1 MLLYQKTRVT
11 LGGDYGSIQV
21 RIRDRA
27 AVKAAAELVAR
38 AKNIHCLV
46 GPETNG
52 WVGIYPENNGQDQ
65 TVAVDIAK
73 HLDADVLHLLVYD
86 DSVLAY
92 RLWRKH
98 QLVDS
103 YCSAPGY
110 FGEENHEDEEKQT
123 GDPRKFLPIIGE
135 MIDRLP
141 DLLDRKQS
149 PVLES
154 ERLRK
159 LAKLLRISNAVTAYE
174 YLNEGNFQGIEE
186 RAEFELVPADPAAES
201 KPKRASTRNRIQGEI
216 RKCKENGLL
225 LGRDVR
231 KQQCQARVCTV
242 ADGFLIFRVDYPKVS
257 VEHQCAPWNEP
268 RIIPFDEATI
278 VVTVSSDAAGHRV
291 ATAELDRVR
300 IWDWASGQFISK
312 AEIRETRATIAAVS
326 PSGKLIAYCSATE
339 FVVAGI
345 DPRQQILRVPAKPEL
360 RIAFHPSQQWIAASS
375 GPFAALYSLAEQPHR
390 RELRVGGKWAPY
402 AVSPRGQE
410 YVLDVGFSRDGRWMW
425 CGTSG
430 GLRVYEWASVPRE
443 ADSDLLNP
451 RYSFNP
457 PAGADS
463 QFATYI
469 HTIVEEID
477 APAIVFAGNS
487 ECLYRLDLSDGSVR
501 VLAKLPGVGVIR
513 QLLMSN
519 DGTALGL
526 SGRAPGPHNLSGHQK
541 LIWNVWSYLQ
551 LRGSHL

>member
-1 MLLYQKTRVT
+1 M
-11 LGGDYGSIQV
+11 GGHYGSIQV

-27 AVKAAAELVAR
+27 AVKAAAERVAR

-46 GPETNG
+46 GREING

-65 TVAVDIAK
+65 TVAAGIAK
-73 HLDADVLHLLVYD
+73 QLPADVLHLLVYD
-86 DSVLAY
+86 DTVLAY
-92 RLWRKH
+92 WLWRKH

-103 YCSAPGY
+103 YCSAPAY
-110 FGEENHEDEEKQT
+110 FGDENHEDEEKQT
-123 GDPRKFLPIIGE
+123 GDPQKFLPIIGE

-174 YLNEGNFQGIEE
+174 YLNEGNSQGIDE
-186 RAEFELVPADPAAES
+186 RAEFELVPADPTAEG
-201 KPKRASTRNRIQGEI
+201 KPNRASTRSRVQSEI
-216 RKCKENGLL
+216 RKCKQKGMLFA
-225 LGRDVR
+225 RDVR
-231 KQQCQARVCTV
+231 KQGCQARVCTV
-242 ADGFLIFRVDYPKVS
+242 ADGFLIFQVDHPKVS
-257 VEHQCAPWNEP
+257 VEHYCAPWKEP
-268 RIIPFDEATI
+268 RIIPFDQAAN
-278 VVTVSSDAAGHRV
+278 VVTASSDAAGHRV

-300 IWDWASGQFISK
+300 IWDWVSGQFISK
-312 AEIRETRATIAAVS
+312 ADIRETRAAIAAVS
-326 PSGKLIAYCSATE
+326 LNAKLIAYCSAME
-339 FVVAGI
+339 FIIAGI
-345 DPRQQILRVPAKPEL
+345 DPQQQILRVPAKPEL
-360 RIAFHPSQQWIAASS
+360 RIAFHPSQQWIAASG
-375 GPFAALYSLAEQPHR
+375 GPLAALYSLADQPHR
-390 RELRVGGKWAPY
+390 RELRVGGKWVPY

-430 GLRVYEWASVPRE
+430 GLRIYEWASVPRE

-457 PAGADS
+457 PARADS

-477 APAIVFAGNS
+477 SHAIVFAGAS

-501 VLAKLPGVGVIR
+501 ELAKLPGVGVIR
-513 QLLMSN
+513 QLLMSR

-541 LIWNVWSYLQ
+541 LIWNVWSYPE